1 MGKKKRPLEGVV
13 EFGFDL
19 FESFVDF
26 VGEFFGGVGGFAFE
40 VVEAIAELLARPGSF
55 VGGEG
60 DADGY
65 TREET

>member
-13 EFGFDL
+13 EFGFYL

-40 VVEAIAELLARPGSF
+40 IVEAFADLLACTGSF
-55 VGGEG
+55 VGSEG